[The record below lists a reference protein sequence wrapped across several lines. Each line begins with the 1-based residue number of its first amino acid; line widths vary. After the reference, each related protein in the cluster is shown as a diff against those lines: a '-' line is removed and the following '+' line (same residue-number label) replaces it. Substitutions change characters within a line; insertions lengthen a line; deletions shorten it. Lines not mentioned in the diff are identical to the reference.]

1 MTTLIMFGLAWSW
14 LAALVLG
21 FVILYRW
28 FYGIFKKSKAKADER
43 KKEELRLWA
52 QREIASR
59 AEDEETWHRNQE
71 MKMH

>member
-1 MTTLIMFGLAWSW
+1 MTAFIMFGLAWSW

-21 FVILYRW
+21 IVIVYRW
-28 FYGIFKKSKAKADER
+28 FHGIYKKSKTKKDER

>member
-1 MTTLIMFGLAWSW
+1 MMTIIMLGLAWSL

-21 FVILYRW
+21 LVIFYRW
-28 FYGIFKKSKAKADER
+28 SRGIYKRSKVKAEER

-52 QREIASR
+52 QRQIASR

-71 MKMH
+71 MKMP